1 MSKKIKSKAKKFNF
15 LKVLIFLFILYIIGY
30 GGYFIANQPIKN
42 IRVFDNYLLD
52 DQFIL
57 EQAKI
62 DSYPSFL
69 LTTNKRI
76 INRLLKCDLI
86 KEITL
91 KKRWGFKI
99 DLYIR
104 EYKFL
109 FYNQNNNC
117 LVLENKKEIKS
128 APKDISLPILI
139 NYVPD
144 TIYDDFITKMLVVED
159 DIMAKISEIQY
170 KPNDVDK
177 ERFLLTMIDG
187 NYVYLTLYYFE
198 KVNNYNSILLKL
210 EGKKGILYLDA
221 GNYFEIL
228 E

>member
-1 MSKKIKSKAKKFNF
+1 MAKRIKSKTKKVNF
-15 LKVLIFLFILYIIGY
+15 LKVLIFIFILYIVSY
-30 GGYFIANQPIKN
+30 GGYFIADQPIQN

-69 LTTNKRI
+69 FTTNQGI
-76 INRLLKCDLI
+76 TNRLLKCDLI
-86 KEITL
+86 KEVIV
-91 KKRWGFKI
+91 KKRWGFKL

-109 FYNQNNNC
+109 FYDQSNDR
-117 LVLENKKEIKS
+117 LVLENKKEIK
-128 APKDISLPILI
+128 PTLKNISLPILI

-144 TIYDDFITKMLVVED
+144 TIYDDFIAKMSMVKD
-159 DIMAKISEIQY
+159 DIIIRISEIQY

-187 NYVYLTLYYFE
+187 NYVYLTLYHFE
-198 KVNNYNSILLKL
+198 KINNYNDIILKL